1 MKKTSERG
9 TGFVPRQILIWKC
22 AKPSESISQICS
34 QNSATSFDR
43 RVQNVLRV
51 QNAVSWVSKFA
62 VVHIFAA
69 AFDWRILPPYQN
81 TLE

>member
-1 MKKTSERG
+1 MKKTSNQDTVFCAG
-9 TGFVPRQILIWKC
+9 ADSDLKVCKIL
-22 AKPSESISQICS
+22 EISQICF

-62 VVHIFAA
+62 VGAHFRGCV
-69 AFDWRILPPYQN
+69 
-81 TLE
+81 